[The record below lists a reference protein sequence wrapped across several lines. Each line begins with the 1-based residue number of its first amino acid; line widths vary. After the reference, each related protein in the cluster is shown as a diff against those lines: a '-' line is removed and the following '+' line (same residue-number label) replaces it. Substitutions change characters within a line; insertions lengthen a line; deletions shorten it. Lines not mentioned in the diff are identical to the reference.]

1 MRKNYSLLLLAI
13 VFTVNA
19 MAQNIPSYVPKDGL
33 VGYWPFNGNANDESG
48 NGKHGTVNG
57 ATLSA
62 DRNGVANSAYSFNG
76 VSNFITINNNILNNK
91 IPTSFAISLWVD
103 FDTTKQCEIISN
115 RYGQDC
121 GYNYRLLKLDNKLI
135 FGNHIANPWTWDS
148 CSTELNTTS
157 EWNQITFMYDLND
170 KRLKLYLNGKFV
182 GANNSNIWFDGN
194 NPTIIGALL
203 GCGQGS
209 FYSKGTFDDIAIYNR
224 ALTEQEITALYTS
237 TPVAQNIPSYVPKD
251 GLVGYWP
258 FNGNAND
265 ESGNGNNGTVSGATL
280 TADRNG
286 KANSSYSFDGSSS
299 YINIPNS
306 SSLQFNGGLTIS
318 TWLNASI
325 IASSISN
332 TGYILSKGADGG
344 TPYSWTSILD
354 DSYCSL
360 QIWND
365 NNLNTSVDIM
375 QKDYPILT
383 NKWYNVI
390 YTFDGV
396 NAKAYINSQLVKTI
410 SSPYSIFSNA
420 YDLKFGRRHTSGNPY
435 FFNGQLDDIAIYNRA
450 LTEQEI
456 TALYSGTTNLA
467 STKVFVDAPASVNQN
482 DTLEL
487 SISTETLNTADNV
500 IAYQTDITYDTT
512 RYTFV
517 SNQTVGTLNP
527 KASVDLNT
535 DKKGTIKVGYIS
547 TSALQ
552 GAGSLLKLKFKA
564 NQKVGQGIFG
574 LSQFMYNNTDI
585 TSLKKDTVL
594 TLDVTPPSASISL
607 SQNPVR
613 KGDSL
618 LITVKFSET
627 MTDKPAPQVNLAGA
641 NTLANTN
648 LTKVNDFTYTYWWV
662 VEKGNGAVNVEIT
675 SAKDLA
681 GNNLSKANSNTT
693 FTVLPTLFG
702 DIDTNKIIRAYDA
715 ALALQYSVGLNP
727 LPTMDPLPWSNW
739 RIAVANVDTVGTI
752 TANDAALIV
761 KYSIGKITSFPADA
775 KKRGEAPVANITVT
789 QEANQLV
796 FRATG
801 TLYAFN
807 MFMKDN
813 FNAFGQPEVK
823 DKNAMIATNITST
836 TYNVGLASTT
846 PFTENEPFLILPI
859 VTNENVQGTMDIV
872 ANAQEKAL
880 AYGAAASIA
889 TNQNEA
895 MVIYPNPTKDV
906 VTINNAQGKTVKIVD
921 VQGKEVYNAVLP
933 NAKTEISLKAL
944 GAKGMYVVHILDAN
958 NLPVQTKHIVLE

>member
-1 MRKNYSLLLLAI
+1 MRKNYFYLVLAM

-48 NGKHGTVNG
+48 NGNNGTVNG
-57 ATLSA
+57 ATLTD
-62 DRNGVANSAYSFNG
+62 DRNGVANSAYNFDNFG
-76 VSNFITINNNILNNK
+76 DIKVSNFKFQNYINSGFSISYWFTMKDSTSTNGDRNFLITNYDGVNGLQIEYNPNSKFTLRHSLRTASSNPSEINYHQPFEKFNTWKNVTFIWT
-91 IPTSFAISLWVD
+91 TSKKMLTYVNGVL
-103 FDTTKQCEIISN
+103 T
-115 RYGQDC
+115 
-121 GYNYRLLKLDNKLI
+121 
-135 FGNHIANPWTWDS
+135 
-148 CSTELNTTS
+148 NTTS
-157 EWNQITFMYDLND
+157 GENITNLS
-170 KRLKLYLNGKFV
+170 V
-182 GANNSNIWFDGN
+182 C
-194 NPTIIGALL
+194 
-203 GCGQGS
+203 CGITTNFGS
-209 FYSKGTFDDIAIYNR
+209 M
-224 ALTEQEITALYTS
+224 Q
-237 TPVAQNIPSYVPKD
+237 
-251 GLVGYWP
+251 
-258 FNGNAND
+258 
-265 ESGNGNNGTVSGATL
+265 
-280 TADRNG
+280 
-286 KANSSYSFDGSSS
+286 GSSS
-299 YINIPNS
+299 YH
-306 SSLQFNGGLTIS
+306 NG
-318 TWLNASI
+318 
-325 IASSISN
+325 
-332 TGYILSKGADGG
+332 K
-344 TPYSWTSILD
+344 
-354 DSYCSL
+354 
-360 QIWND
+360 
-365 NNLNTSVDIM
+365 
-375 QKDYPILT
+375 
-383 NKWYNVI
+383 
-390 YTFDGV
+390 
-396 NAKAYINSQLVKTI
+396 
-410 SSPYSIFSNA
+410 
-420 YDLKFGRRHTSGNPY
+420 
-435 FFNGQLDDIAIYNRA
+435 LDDIAIYNRS
-450 LTEQEI
+450 LTQQEI
-456 TALYSGTTNLA
+456 TALYNSGTQSALA

-482 DTLEL
+482 DTLEV

-500 IAYQTDITYDTT
+500 IAFQTDITYDTT

-517 SNQTVGTLNP
+517 SNHTVGTLNP

-594 TLDVTPPSASISL
+594 TLDVTPPSATISL

-641 NTLANTN
+641 NTLANTS
-648 LTKVNDFTYTYWWV
+648 LTKVDETTYTYWWV

-675 SAKDLA
+675 SAQDLA

-702 DIDTNKIIRAYDA
+702 DIDTNKFIRAYDA

-727 LPTMDPLPWSNW
+727 LPTIDPLPWSNW
-739 RIAVANVDTVGTI
+739 RIAVANVDTVGSI

-761 KYSIGKITSFPADA
+761 KHSIGKITSFPADA
-775 KKRGEAPVANITVT
+775 KKRGDAPLANITVT

-807 MFMKDN
+807 VFMKDN
-813 FNAFGQPEVK
+813 FNAFGQPEVN

-846 PFTENEPFLILPI
+846 PFTENEPFLVIPIL
-859 VTNENVQGTMDIV
+859 TNENIQGNMNIV

-880 AYGAAASIA
+880 AYGTAASVA
-889 TNQNEA
+889 TVQNDA
-895 MVIYPNPTKDV
+895 MVVYPNPTKDV
-906 VTINNAQGKTVKIVD
+906 VTINNAQGKTLKIVD

-944 GAKGMYVVHILDAN
+944 GARGMYVLHILDAN
-958 NLPVQTKHIVLE
+958 NLPVQTKQIVLE